1 MRSRLSIVALICLM
15 MNCVTS
21 QDDSPSIRVD
31 DCAGE
36 ILELARAHSAKIS
49 CMWLLVP
56 EYQDERESRLQFE
69 LFLLR
74 LGSQKPT
81 NNAPILHLPGGP
93 GFAASSYLANWLES
107 DFHQDFDIILLDQ
120 RGAGL
125 SYPSLECNELDR
137 SESDNWVRT
146 CRERMDNRSIDLSA
160 FASTAVVRDLH
171 DLLLALGAPQVNV
184 YGHSYGTR
192 LALMLAD
199 IAPQRIRSMVLDGV
213 YPPPVNATA
222 EMARNT
228 HLALEQLFNDCETDT
243 LCNQSFPHLRDS
255 FYRAV
260 LQMNATPVEV
270 SILGKYHGAIMDGD
284 DLVLLV
290 RSLLQEASAIPYLP
304 DFIASFALGEYDLAP
319 LIEFLTV
326 FEEETDHKSLSE
338 GIYFTVRCSEDLSN
352 PESQRLTSFDSDI
365 PAEVTAATRKLA
377 RDEYANCRVWGVSTA
392 KAEIQLPI
400 SSAVPTLLLSGA
412 YDPATPQQWG
422 EYAAKYLQSSWHF
435 VFPNLG
441 HDVLGSEPCA
451 AEIMQEFLADPSRN
465 PTADCFS
472 KLQAPG
478 FQVPE
483 IEAN

>member
-1 MRSRLSIVALICLM
+1 MYSRLSLVALICLLV
-15 MNCVTS
+15 NCVTS
-21 QDDSPSIRVD
+21 QDDTPLIRDD
-31 DCAGE
+31 DCAAE
-36 ILELARAHSAKIS
+36 FLELARAHSARIS
-49 CMWLLVP
+49 CMWLIVP
-56 EYQDERESRLQFE
+56 EFQDERDSRFQFE

-74 LGSQKPT
+74 VRSQKPT
-81 NNAPILHLPGGP
+81 HNAPILHLPGGP
-93 GFAASSYLANWLES
+93 GYAASAYLSNWLES

-125 SYPSLECNELDR
+125 SYPSLECYELDR

-146 CRERMDNRSIDLSA
+146 CRERMDNRSVDLSA
-160 FASTAVVRDLH
+160 FTSTAIVQDLH

-192 LALMLAD
+192 LALLLAD
-199 IAPQRIRSMVLDGV
+199 IAPQRIRSLVLDGV
-213 YPPPVNATA
+213 YPPPLNATA

-228 HLALEQLFNDCETDT
+228 HLALEQLFNDCEADT
-243 LCNQSFPHLRDS
+243 MCKQSFPHLRDS

-260 LQMNATPVEV
+260 SQMNATPVEA
-270 SILGKYHGAIMDGD
+270 SILGQNHGAIMDGD

-304 DFIASFALGEYDLAP
+304 DFIASFALGEHDLAP
-319 LIEFLTV
+319 MVEFVTV
-326 FEEETDHKSLSE
+326 YDDETDHKSQSE
-338 GIYFTVRCSEDLSN
+338 GTYLSVRCPEDLSN
-352 PESQRLTSFDSDI
+352 PESQRLTSFDSNI

-377 RDEYANCRVWGVSTA
+377 RDEYADCRVWDVSTA
-392 KAEIQLPI
+392 KAGIQQPI
-400 SSAVPTLLLSGA
+400 ASAVPTLLLSGA
-412 YDPATPQQWG
+412 YDPATPPQWG

-441 HDVLGSEPCA
+441 HNVLGSEPCA
-451 AEIMQEFLADPSRN
+451 ADIMQEFLDDPSQK

-472 KLQAPG
+472 NLQPPG

-483 IEAN
+483 IDAN